1 MDLIQVCSQCKDE
14 TERSIDGLLEVI
26 AELRTENEQLKSQPK
41 ESEAVKHF
49 LDLMEPTIANVE
61 KLKNHSAEVR
71 EQIAA
76 FRVAR
81 PK

>member
-1 MDLIQVCSQCKDE
+1 MNAQDISNYIKRLESDLAQRDK
-14 TERSIDGLLEVI
+14 SIANLLD
-26 AELRTENEQLKSQPK
+26 QLEEAQ
-41 ESEAVKHF
+41 ESGAVKHF

>member
-1 MDLIQVCSQCKDE
+1 MNAQDISNYIKRLESDLAQRDK
-14 TERSIDGLLEVI
+14 SIVNLLD
-26 AELRTENEQLKSQPK
+26 QLEEAK

-71 EQIAA
+71 EQVAA

-81 PK
+81 PKK

>member
-1 MDLIQVCSQCKDE
+1 MNAQDISNYIKRLESDLAQRDK
-14 TERSIDGLLEVI
+14 SIANLLD
-26 AELRTENEQLKSQPK
+26 QLEEAQ
-41 ESEAVKHF
+41 ESGAVKHF

-71 EQIAA
+71 AQIAA